1 MIEDLTEDEDTE
13 GRWPK
18 DGDRLFVEAPWAFAG
33 NIVRDPAERSYR
45 LPMGYKRAGDILIRR
60 AEHDPVDRQ
69 NIIYAALFCYR
80 QTIELCLKSVIEK
93 FGECEPSKPKL
104 THNLVVLW
112 EKFMCIADERGVAET
127 DGLEAI
133 QALVAEMH
141 TADERA
147 DGFRFAASRND
158 APFGFGDRG
167 IDLANLRE
175 VMQGVV
181 NFFECADSVFS
192 EQDDHATYGY

>member
-1 MIEDLTEDEDTE
+1 MIENLPEDEDIE

-18 DGDRLFVEAPWAFAG
+18 DGDRLFVEAPWALAG
-33 NIVRDPAERSYR
+33 YILRDPAERSYR
-45 LPMGYKRAGDILIRR
+45 LPMGYKRAGDILIRT
-60 AEHDPVDRQ
+60 AEHNTVDRQ

-93 FGECEPSKPKL
+93 FGECEACKPKL

-112 EKFMCIADERGVAET
+112 EKFMHVANERGVAET

-133 QALVAEMH
+133 QGLVAEMH
-141 TADERA
+141 AADEKA
-147 DGFRFAASRND
+147 DGFRFATNRDD

-181 NFFECADSVFS
+181 NFFECANSVFS
-192 EQDDHATYGY
+192 EQDEQATYGF